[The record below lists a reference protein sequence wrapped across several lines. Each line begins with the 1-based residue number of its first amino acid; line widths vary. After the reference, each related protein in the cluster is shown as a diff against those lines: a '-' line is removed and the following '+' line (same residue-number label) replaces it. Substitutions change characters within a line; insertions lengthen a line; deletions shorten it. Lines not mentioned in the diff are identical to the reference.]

1 MTAPRLQRLAKQ
13 ACLARSSKDQ
23 DLHRLPSLA
32 SHSGATPWL
41 TLIGLGEDGFEAL
54 SRQAQRAIAEACF
67 IMGGR
72 RHLALIEGK
81 SHAKQQPW
89 PSPYAQAMQV
99 IERYEGRKVVVL
111 ASGDPFFFGAG
122 TQLVAHFGREAMNVL
137 PGRSCLTAACARLGW
152 SAQDIGVVS
161 LCGRPLSH
169 LVPHLQPNA
178 RLMLLS
184 ADEMTPARVAA
195 FLTERGCGQSR
206 LHLLEALDGPS
217 ESLRTLRA
225 CEAMPEP
232 VARLNMVAVEIVAEA
247 GARLV
252 PLSSGLPDDF
262 FEHDGQITKQE
273 IRAVTLSALAPHP
286 GQVLWDLGAGSGSI
300 SIEWMLRHP
309 ANRAFAV
316 ERDAARAARIQRNA
330 ETLGVPELHVEQ
342 QALPCALPGFPPPDA
357 VFVGGGVGVPG
368 VLETGWSALKP
379 GGRLVANAVTLEGE
393 QRLFQ
398 AFQAWSGALSRIGVE
413 RLGPIGNVFGFRP
426 AMTVTQYQ
434 AVKT

>member
-1 MTAPRLQRLAKQ
+1 
-13 ACLARSSKDQ
+13 
-23 DLHRLPSLA
+23 
-32 SHSGATPWL
+32 
-41 TLIGLGEDGFEAL
+41 
-54 SRQAQRAIAEACF
+54 
-67 IMGGR
+67 
-72 RHLALIEGK
+72 
-81 SHAKQQPW
+81 
-89 PSPYAQAMQV
+89 
-99 IERYEGRKVVVL
+99 
-111 ASGDPFFFGAG
+111 
-122 TQLVAHFGREAMNVL
+122 
-137 PGRSCLTAACARLGW
+137 
-152 SAQDIGVVS
+152 
-161 LCGRPLSH
+161 
-169 LVPHLQPNA
+169 
-178 RLMLLS
+178 
-184 ADEMTPARVAA
+184 
-195 FLTERGCGQSR
+195 
-206 LHLLEALDGPS
+206 
-217 ESLRTLRA
+217 
-225 CEAMPEP
+225 MPEP

-273 IRAVTLSALAPHP
+273 IRAVTLSALTPHP

-342 QALPCALPGFPPPDA
+342 QALPCTLPAFPPPDA

-368 VLETGWSALKP
+368 VLETGWAALKP
-379 GGRLVANAVTLEGE
+379 GGRMVANAVTLEGE

-398 AFQAWSGALSRIGVE
+398 AFQAWGGALSRIGVE

>member
-1 MTAPRLQRLAKQ
+1 MPF
-13 ACLARSSKDQ
+13 
-23 DLHRLPSLA
+23 LA

-54 SRQAQRAIAEACF
+54 SRQAQRAIADAEV

-72 RHLALIEGK
+72 RHLALIEGR
-81 SHAKQQPW
+81 SRAEQQPW
-89 PSPYAQAMQV
+89 PSPYAQAMPALQSHA
-99 IERYEGRKVVVL
+99 GRKVVVL

-122 TQLVAHFGREAMNVL
+122 TQIVAHFGREALTVV

-152 SAQDIGVVS
+152 SVQDVSVVS
-161 LCGRPLSH
+161 LCGRAISR
-169 LVPHLQPNA
+169 LVPHLQPGA
-178 RLMLLS
+178 RLLLLS
-184 ADEMTPARVAA
+184 ADETTPADVAA

-206 LHLLEALDGPS
+206 LHLLEALDGPDQR
-217 ESLRTLRA
+217 LRSLRA

-232 VARLNMVAVEIVAEA
+232 VARLNMVAVEIVAGAE
-247 GARLV
+247 ARLL
-252 PLSSGLPDDF
+252 PLSSGLPDHF

-286 GQVLWDLGAGSGSI
+286 GQILWDLGAGSGSVG
-300 SIEWMLRHP
+300 IEWMLRHP
-309 ANRAFAV
+309 ANRTFAV
-316 ERDAARAARIQRNA
+316 ERDAARVARIWRNA
-330 ETLGVPELHVEQ
+330 EALGVPELHVEQ
-342 QALPCALPGFPPPDA
+342 HALPCVLPGFVAPHA

-368 VLETGWSALKP
+368 LLETGWSALRP
-379 GGRLVANAVTLEGE
+379 GGRMVANAVTLEGE

-398 AFQAWSGALSRIGVE
+398 AFQAWGGALSRIGVE
-413 RLGPIGNVFGFRP
+413 RLGPIGHVFGFRP